1 MVALEASLAELIRR
15 IPEFE
20 PSVWFDREM
29 DQLVCLREDCSY
41 RADRVDPFLTLLWH
55 PNREEIIG
63 IKLKGIRSIFEEIVE
78 AEGYSSQDFV
88 PLVNVIGGVMLGI
101 VVSNAMNKAERDDK
115 HAEWREKYAEARE
128 VADGMNVPTDL
139 DKIALAA

>member
-15 IPEFE
+15 IPEFK

-29 DQLVCLREDCSY
+29 DQLVCLREDLSY

-55 PNREEIIG
+55 PYKEEIIG
-63 IKLKGIRSIFEEIVE
+63 IKLKGIRSIFEKIVE
-78 AEGYSSQDFV
+78 AEGYTSQDFV
-88 PLVNVIGGVMLGI
+88 PLVKVIGGVMLGI
-101 VVSNAMNKAERDDK
+101 VVPHTMNKAERDDE
-115 HAEWREKYAEARE
+115 HAEWREKYAEAKE
-128 VADGMNVPTDL
+128 VVDGMNVPTDL